1 MFLYLSSFKNVVEI
15 SGILCVSMCVSMFP
29 CSSQLSPGRGWQR
42 RAEEDLEEE
51 SDGEGALVPLL
62 EAKPLG
68 GG

>member
-1 MFLYLSSFKNVVEI
+1 
-15 SGILCVSMCVSMFP
+15 MFP